1 MVLYAPVLTA
11 SNTFANGFQYL
22 KGIVWGARRPVA
34 YEESL
39 FHHTFRDLRPVARR
53 RTAFVPE
60 NLHQTRKK
68 TENTQT
74 TAINNRE
81 TEKHEH

>member
-1 MVLYAPVLTA
+1 
-11 SNTFANGFQYL
+11 
-22 KGIVWGARRPVA
+22 VA

-39 FHHTFRDLRPVARR
+39 CHHTFWDLRSVARR
-53 RTAFVPE
+53 RTAFLPE